1 MMKGD
6 NLIDLGIAAKWLD
19 IYPDKLRALV
29 VKMDEKTK
37 EEVELLKGR
46 LLKVYDQ
53 VNLYVSCDLYCW
65 SPGPLMILSL

>member
-6 NLIDLGIAAKWLD
+6 NLINLGIAAKWLD

-37 EEVELLKGR
+37 E
-46 LLKVYDQ
+46 
-53 VNLYVSCDLYCW
+53 
-65 SPGPLMILSL
+65 